1 MNENVQVMLVNP
13 GLKPG
18 GMTVD
23 LENLANGIRA
33 SGARVT
39 SAGSLR
45 QVTRNLR
52 HSSDAAVLHLFGCLP
67 SSTIFGAMAVARS
80 RGVPVVWTPTF
91 HPSRPHTYGRSF
103 PHLAMRAFDH
113 VAPRAARIVDAVIA
127 LTEEEQQY
135 FASLGARRVDV
146 IPPGVDDV
154 APPLPDSAATAFRE
168 RHGLHE
174 GPVVVVIGRPSPR
187 HKGLT
192 FCLEAFRALRAR
204 APEAQ
209 LVLIGGLGTGYPVTA
224 PHVHA
229 LGWVTDEDR
238 DVALGTA
245 DLLFVPSAYE
255 ALSRA
260 VVEGWAHG
268 TPVVATDRV
277 ALAPLI
283 EEERA
288 GWVVP
293 FSRPLV
299 TGRILE
305 AALSDKEARD
315 LSAARGRH
323 LIRERFRLQDIVS
336 KTLALYELATGRGA
350 A

>member
-1 MNENVQVMLVNP
+1 MNRNMQVMLVNP

-23 LENLANGIRA
+23 LKNLANGLRA
-33 SGARVT
+33 NGARVT
-39 SAGSLR
+39 CAGSLR
-45 QVTRNLR
+45 QVVRMLW
-52 HSSDAAVLHLFGCLP
+52 HSGDAAVLHLFGCLP
-67 SSTIFGAMAVARS
+67 SSTIFGAMAVARTK
-80 RGVPVVWTPTF
+80 GVPVVWTPTF

-103 PHLAMRAFDH
+103 PHIAMRAFDQ
-113 VAPRAARIVDAVIA
+113 VAPRVARFVDAVVA

-135 FASLGARRVDV
+135 FASLGAPRVDV

-154 APPLPDSAATAFRE
+154 APPLPESAAAAFRE

-174 GPVVVVIGRPSPR
+174 GPVVIVLGRSSPR

-192 FCLEAFRALRAR
+192 FCLDAFEALHAR
-204 APEAQ
+204 VPEAQ
-209 LVLIGGLGTGYPVTA
+209 LVLVGGLGVGSSIPV
-224 PHVHA
+224 PNVHA
-229 LGWVTDEDR
+229 LGWVAEEDR
-238 DVALGTA
+238 DAALGAA
-245 DLLFVPSAYE
+245 DLVFVPSAYE

-268 TPVVATDRV
+268 VPVVATDRV

-299 TGRILE
+299 AGRILE
-305 AALSDKEARD
+305 AALSDKESRD
-315 LSAARGRH
+315 LSANRGR
-323 LIRERFRLQDIVS
+323 LLVRERFRLHDIVS
-336 KTLALYELATGRGA
+336 KTLALYEVTTGRGA